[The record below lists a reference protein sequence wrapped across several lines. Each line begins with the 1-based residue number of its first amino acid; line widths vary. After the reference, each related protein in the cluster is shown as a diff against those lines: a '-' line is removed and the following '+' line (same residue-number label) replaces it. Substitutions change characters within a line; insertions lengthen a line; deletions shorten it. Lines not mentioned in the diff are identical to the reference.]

1 MYRSFFENTTL
12 FASFSFQTN
21 NSDLD
26 HSPKPAFA
34 ERPGLGLDLR
44 VHKKL
49 SSALLV
55 PVGKHPRNTLK
66 DTKVP
71 AVSAIRTGQD
81 LSLLDCKQQGPDP
94 DGWETMKSDIMIW
107 NKAVKIAARLLQST
121 MSTHLISPD
130 PIYNLKSE
138 YRKEKDCLL
147 NCCIGVDLCRYIQY
161 KWKVLLI
168 LMNQFITYEIFIQ
181 QKQNYCVMSFTCMYG
196 RSLHE

>member
-81 LSLLDCKQQGPDP
+81 PLLFGIRQGPDP
-94 DGWETMKSDIMIW
+94 YGWET
-107 NKAVKIAARLLQST
+107 
-121 MSTHLISPD
+121 
-130 PIYNLKSE
+130 
-138 YRKEKDCLL
+138 
-147 NCCIGVDLCRYIQY
+147 
-161 KWKVLLI
+161 
-168 LMNQFITYEIFIQ
+168 
-181 QKQNYCVMSFTCMYG
+181 
-196 RSLHE
+196 

>member
-81 LSLLDCKQQGPDP
+81 LLLFGIRQGPDP
-94 DGWETMKSDIMIW
+94 YGWET
-107 NKAVKIAARLLQST
+107 
-121 MSTHLISPD
+121 
-130 PIYNLKSE
+130 
-138 YRKEKDCLL
+138 
-147 NCCIGVDLCRYIQY
+147 
-161 KWKVLLI
+161 
-168 LMNQFITYEIFIQ
+168 
-181 QKQNYCVMSFTCMYG
+181 
-196 RSLHE
+196 

>member
-94 DGWETMKSDIMIW
+94 DGWETENTIIWTWNRKVIKTTRPLQGSLSDTIIVPRSMFLIKS
-107 NKAVKIAARLLQST
+107 V
-121 MSTHLISPD
+121 
-130 PIYNLKSE
+130 
-138 YRKEKDCLL
+138 YRKENNLL
-147 NCCIGVDLCRYIQY
+147 MKERTGADLSWYGLSTKQTQG
-161 KWKVLLI
+161 LNL
-168 LMNQFITYEIFIQ
+168 FINLF
-181 QKQNYCVMSFTCMYG
+181 NYY
-196 RSLHE
+196 L

>member
-1 MYRSFFENTTL
+1 MISLFESYIGYY
-12 FASFSFQTN
+12 F
-21 NSDLD
+21 
-26 HSPKPAFA
+26 
-34 ERPGLGLDLR
+34 
-44 VHKKL
+44 L
-49 SSALLV
+49 SSDFLV
-55 PVGKHPRNTLK
+55 SVEKHYRNTLK
-66 DTKVP
+66 NTLLPTVP
-71 AVSAIRTGQD
+71 AIRTGQD
-81 LSLLDCKQQGPDP
+81 LFHKGISIGPDP
-94 DGWETMKSDIMIW
+94 DGWETLKSNNMIW
-107 NKAVKIAARLLQST
+107 NKAVPFAARLLQST